1 MGMTEGTNAMALW
14 GAGSGHIDVAVQE
27 AVAVVTLRRPASARP
42 SET

>member
-1 MGMTEGTNAMALW
+1 MTEGTNAMALW